1 MWDNYTADNAYP
13 SAAPVETWNQVTG
26 VETSVA
32 PLNPAALAEVGNY
45 NHCMAREI
53 QVQNDYAGNFNV
65 GGISFKPLLGWEYDQ
80 FEITEWAVHDPNMP
94 KADILGQSDGAS
106 SDLLT

>member
-1 MWDNYTADNAYP
+1 
-13 SAAPVETWNQVTG
+13 
-26 VETSVA
+26 
-32 PLNPAALAEVGNY
+32 
-45 NHCMAREI
+45 
-53 QVQNDYAGNFNV
+53 V